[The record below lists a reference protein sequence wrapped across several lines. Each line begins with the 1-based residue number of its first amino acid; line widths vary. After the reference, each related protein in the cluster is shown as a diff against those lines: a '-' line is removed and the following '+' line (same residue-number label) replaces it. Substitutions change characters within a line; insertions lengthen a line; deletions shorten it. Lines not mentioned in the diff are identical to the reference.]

1 MAGQGHQGSQEGNP
15 LLNSE
20 RYLVTGALG
29 ALGAWTVRHLL
40 DQGATVVAHDIAE
53 NPDRLRLFIG
63 DDELARVV
71 FVRGD
76 VADVAALERMIAEQN
91 VTRIVHLAAL
101 QVPFVR
107 ADPVMGAMVN
117 VVGTT
122 AVLEAAR
129 RNGDQVRGIA
139 YASSGSVYSADD
151 ANPSAPL
158 TLGTPIR
165 PPNLYGVF
173 KQANEGTAR
182 IYWEDNG
189 LPSIGLRPCGIV
201 YGPGRDQGNS
211 SPPSKAMLAAAV
223 LTDYYIPWRGQIVF
237 SHASDVA
244 AAFVQAAQASPAG
257 AQVFNLG
264 GSASSVNDLVSAIED
279 AEPAMRGRIGIGDAT
294 MIGPVEVDETALG
307 EAVAPVRWRPVSEGA
322 RDTIGTLRA
331 AMERGTLDVA
341 EVRRRLRA
349 ESESARAG
357 AR

>member
-1 MAGQGHQGSQEGNP
+1 
-15 LLNSE
+15 LLSDNQSE

-29 ALGAWTVRHLL
+29 ALGAWTIRHLL
-40 DQGATVVAHDIAE
+40 DQGASVIAHDIGTGL
-53 NPDRLRLFIG
+53 DRLRLFVD
-63 DDELARVV
+63 DDELAQVV
-71 FVRGD
+71 FVQGD
-76 VADVAALERMIAEQN
+76 VADVGALERVVAEHT
-91 VTRIVHLAAL
+91 VTRIVHMAAL

-107 ADPVMGAMVN
+107 ADPVLGARVN

-122 AVLEAAR
+122 AVFEAAR

-158 TLGTPIR
+158 RLDTPIT
-165 PPNLYGVF
+165 PPSLYGVF

-189 LPSIGLRPCGIV
+189 LATVGLRPCGIV

-223 LTDYYIPWRGQIVF
+223 NADYFIPWGGQIIF

-244 AAFVQAAQASPAG
+244 RAFLQAAQAVPAG

-264 GSASSVNDLVSAIED
+264 GSASSVHELVAAIEET
-279 AEPAMRGRIGIGDAT
+279 EPAMRGRVDIGDAE
-294 MIGPVEVDETALG
+294 IVGPIEVDEVALNGAVGPVGWRSIG
-307 EAVAPVRWRPVSEGA
+307 EGV
-322 RDTIGTLRA
+322 RDTIGTLKMA
-331 AMERGTLDVA
+331 IQRGTLDVDA
-341 EVRRRLRA
+341 VRARLREETKA
-349 ESESARAG
+349 ARALT
-357 AR
+357 

>member
-1 MAGQGHQGSQEGNP
+1 MPAEALSPWLSSNQP
-15 LLNSE
+15 E
-20 RYLVTGALG
+20 RFLVTGALG
-29 ALGAWTVRHLL
+29 ALGAWTIRHLL
-40 DQGATVVAHDIAE
+40 DQGASVVAHDIAA
-53 NPDRLRLFIG
+53 NPDRLRLFI
-63 DDELARVV
+63 DDGELARVV

-76 VADVAALERMIAEQN
+76 VADVGALERVVADQH

-107 ADPVMGAMVN
+107 ADPVLGATVN

-139 YASSGSVYSADD
+139 YASSGSVYGTED

-158 TLGTPIR
+158 TLDTPIR
-165 PPNLYGVF
+165 PPTLYGVF

-182 IYWEDNG
+182 VYWEDNG

-223 LTDYYIPWRGQIVF
+223 LTDYFIPWRGQVVF
-237 SHASDVA
+237 AHASDVA
-244 AAFVQAAQASPAG
+244 AAFVQAAQAPPAG

-264 GSASSVNDLVSAIED
+264 GSASSVHDLVAAIED
-279 AEPAMRGRIGIGDAT
+279 AEPAMRGRIGIGDAA

-307 EAVAPVRWRPVSEGA
+307 RAVAPVHWRPVSDGA
-322 RDTIGTLRA
+322 CDTIRTLRT
-331 AMERGTLDVA
+331 AMERGTLDAAAV
-341 EVRRRLRA
+341 RLRLRE
-349 ESESARAG
+349 ESEAARAG

>member
-1 MAGQGHQGSQEGNP
+1 MP
-15 LLNSE
+15 NSDQPD

-29 ALGAWTVRHLL
+29 AIGAWTIRHLL
-40 DQGATVVAHDIAE
+40 DQGASVVAHDIVA
-53 NPDRLRLFIG
+53 NPDRLRLFI
-63 DDELARVV
+63 DDNELARVV

-76 VADVAALERMIAEQN
+76 VADVDALERVVAEQH

-107 ADPVMGAMVN
+107 ADPVLGATVN

-139 YASSGSVYSADD
+139 YASSGSVYGTED

-158 TLGTPIR
+158 TLDTPIR
-165 PPNLYGVF
+165 PPTLYGVF

-223 LTDYYIPWRGQIVF
+223 LTDYYIPWHGQIVF
-237 SHASDVA
+237 SHSDRK
-244 AAFVQAAQASPAG
+244 
-257 AQVFNLG
+257 
-264 GSASSVNDLVSAIED
+264 SVV
-279 AEPAMRGRIGIGDAT
+279 
-294 MIGPVEVDETALG
+294 
-307 EAVAPVRWRPVSEGA
+307 
-322 RDTIGTLRA
+322 
-331 AMERGTLDVA
+331 
-341 EVRRRLRA
+341 
-349 ESESARAG
+349 
-357 AR
+357 

>member
-1 MAGQGHQGSQEGNP
+1 
-15 LLNSE
+15 LLNDNQSE

-29 ALGAWTVRHLL
+29 ALGAWTIRHLL
-40 DQGATVVAHDIAE
+40 DQGASVVAHDIATSK
-53 NPDRLRLFIG
+53 DRLRLFID
-63 DDELARVV
+63 DDELERIV
-71 FVRGD
+71 FVSGD
-76 VADVAALERMIAEQN
+76 VADVAALERVIADHG

-107 ADPVMGAMVN
+107 ADPVLGATVN

-129 RNGDQVRGIA
+129 RNSDQVRGIA

-151 ANPSAPL
+151 ASPSAPL
-158 TLGTPIR
+158 RLDTPIR

-189 LPSIGLRPCGIV
+189 LASIGLRPCGIV

-223 LTDYYIPWRGQIVF
+223 DTDYYIPWHGQIIF
-237 SHASDVA
+237 SHASDIA
-244 AAFVQAAQASPAG
+244 GAFVQAARAVPAG

-264 GSASSVNDLVSAIED
+264 GSASTVHDLVAAIEET
-279 AEPAMRGRIGIGDAT
+279 EPAMQGRVTVGDAA

-307 EAVAPVRWRPVSEGA
+307 AAIGSVRWRPISEGV
-322 RDTIGTLRA
+322 RDTIRTLRI
-331 AMERGTLDVA
+331 AMERGTLDAAAV
-341 EVRRRLRA
+341 RLRLR
-349 ESESARAG
+349 EETEVARAR
-357 AR
+357 A

>member
-1 MAGQGHQGSQEGNP
+1 
-15 LLNSE
+15 LLDSDQRE

-29 ALGAWTVRHLL
+29 ALGAWTIRHLL
-40 DQGATVVAHDIAE
+40 DLGASVVAHDIAA
-53 NPDRLRLFIG
+53 NPERLRLFID

-76 VADVAALERMIAEQN
+76 VADVGALERVVAEQH

-107 ADPVMGAMVN
+107 ADPVLGATVN

-129 RNGDQVRGIA
+129 RNGDQVRGIV
-139 YASSGSVYSADD
+139 YASSGSVYSSED

-158 TLGTPIR
+158 TLDTPIR
-165 PPNLYGVF
+165 PPTLYGVF

-223 LTDYYIPWRGQIVF
+223 LTDYYIPWCGQIVF
-237 SHASDVA
+237 AHSSDVA
-244 AAFVQAAQASPAG
+244 SAFVQAAQAPPAG

-264 GSASSVNDLVSAIED
+264 GSASSVHDLVAAIE
-279 AEPAMRGRIGIGDAT
+279 ATEPAMRGRIGIGDAA

-307 EAVAPVRWRPVSEGA
+307 LAVAPVRWRPVSEGV
-322 RDTIGTLRA
+322 RDTIRTLRT
-331 AMERGTLDVA
+331 AMERGTLDAAAV
-341 EVRRRLRA
+341 RLRLRQ
-349 ESESARAG
+349 ESEAARAG
-357 AR
+357 TR

>member
-1 MAGQGHQGSQEGNP
+1 V
-15 LLNSE
+15 LNDNQPE

-29 ALGAWTVRHLL
+29 ALGAWTIRHLL
-40 DQGATVVAHDIAE
+40 DQGASVVAHDIAKSQ
-53 NPDRLRLFIG
+53 DRLRLFI
-63 DDELARVV
+63 DDEDLARVV
-71 FVRGD
+71 FVSGD
-76 VADVAALERMIAEQN
+76 VADVGALERVVAEQG
-91 VTRIVHLAAL
+91 VTRIVHMAAL

-107 ADPVMGAMVN
+107 ADPVLGATVN

-122 AVLEAAR
+122 AVFEAAR

-158 TLGTPIR
+158 RLDTPIR

-189 LPSIGLRPCGIV
+189 LASVGLRPCGIV

-223 LTDYYIPWRGQIVF
+223 DAEYYIPWSGHIIF

-244 AAFVQAAQASPAG
+244 SAFVQAAQAAPAG
-257 AQVFNLG
+257 AQLFNLG
-264 GSASSVNDLVSAIED
+264 GSASSVHDLVAAIEET
-279 AEPAMRGRIGIGDAT
+279 EPAMRGRVTIGDAA
-294 MIGPVEVDETALG
+294 MVGPVEVDEDALNA
-307 EAVAPVRWRPVSEGA
+307 AVGPVIWRPISDGV
-322 RDTIGTLRA
+322 RDTIRTLRTA
-331 AMERGTLDVA
+331 IARGALDADAV
-341 EVRRRLRA
+341 RLRLREEVEA
-349 ESESARAG
+349 SKARA
-357 AR
+357 

>member
-1 MAGQGHQGSQEGNP
+1 
-15 LLNSE
+15 LLSDNQSE

-29 ALGAWTVRHLL
+29 ALGAWTIRHLL
-40 DQGATVVAHDIAE
+40 DQGASVIAHDIGTGL
-53 NPDRLRLFIG
+53 DRLRLFVD
-63 DDELARVV
+63 DDELAQIV

-76 VADVAALERMIAEQN
+76 VADVGALERVVAEHT
-91 VTRIVHLAAL
+91 VTRIVHMAAL

-107 ADPVMGAMVN
+107 ADPVLGATVN

-122 AVLEAAR
+122 AVFEAAR

-158 TLGTPIR
+158 RLDTPIT
-165 PPNLYGVF
+165 PPSLYGVF

-189 LPSIGLRPCGIV
+189 LASVGLRPCGIV

-223 LTDYYIPWRGQIVF
+223 SADYFIPWGGQIIF

-244 AAFVQAAQASPAG
+244 SAFVQAAQAVPAG
-257 AQVFNLG
+257 AQVYNLG
-264 GSASSVNDLVSAIED
+264 GSASSVHDLVAAIEET
-279 AEPAMRGRIGIGDAT
+279 EPVMRGRVDIGAAAIV
-294 MIGPVEVDETALG
+294 GPIEVDEVALNA
-307 EAVAPVRWRPVSEGA
+307 AVGPVSWRPIGEGV
-322 RDTIGTLRA
+322 RDTIGTLKMA
-331 AMERGTLDVA
+331 IQRGTLDA
-341 EVRRRLRA
+341 DAVRVRLREETKA
-349 ESESARAG
+349 ARAL
-357 AR
+357 A

>member
-1 MAGQGHQGSQEGNP
+1 
-15 LLNSE
+15 LLTENQPE

-29 ALGAWTVRHLL
+29 ALGAWTIRHLL
-40 DQGATVVAHDIAE
+40 DQGAGVVAHDIATSR
-53 NPDRLRLFIG
+53 DRLRLFID
-63 DDELARVV
+63 DDELTRVV
-71 FVRGD
+71 FISGD
-76 VADVAALERMIAEQN
+76 VADVDALERIVAEQR
-91 VTRIVHLAAL
+91 VTRIVHMAAL

-107 ADPVMGAMVN
+107 ADPVLGATVN

-129 RNGDQVRGIA
+129 RNGDQVQGIA

-151 ANPSAPL
+151 ANPRAPL
-158 TLGTPIR
+158 RLDTPIR

-182 IYWEDNG
+182 IYWEGNG
-189 LPSIGLRPCGIV
+189 LASIGLRPCGIV

-223 LTDYYIPWRGQIVF
+223 GADYYIPWDGQIIF

-244 AAFVQAAQASPAG
+244 SAFVQAAQAVPAG

-264 GSASSVNDLVSAIED
+264 GSASSVRDLVDAVEE
-279 AEPAMRGRIGIGDAT
+279 AEPAMRGRIAIGDAA

-307 EAVAPVRWRPVSEGA
+307 VAVGPVSWRPIGEGV
-322 RDTIGTLRA
+322 RDTIGTLRT
-331 AMERGTLDVA
+331 AMKRGTLDA
-341 EVRRRLRA
+341 DEVRSRLRA
-349 ESESARAG
+349 ETKVART
-357 AR
+357 RT